1 MAYKLREEEE
11 EMSPSSRLAVDYD
24 IVLTP
29 SGKVEDAFAAF
40 KDVNNYGEYK
50 SNFRKEQAIEDHYGP
65 STPTTKNFL
74 QDTFKKLQKE
84 YSDENEIRDKFIEII
99 SDKNK
104 NIKNVEQKYNTLKS
118 NNGNFYP
125 KTSKAEMDKFIE
137 QNKSN
142 RKLVNPEVKGNTLVF
157 PKEKNPTKELTKKY
171 IKTVMDSAGI
181 DYSISEKEISESI
194 MTRSQLK
201 EIIKSEIRSLLK

>member
-24 IVLTP
+24 IILTP

-40 KDVNNYGEYK
+40 EDINNYGIYK
-50 SNFRKEQAIEDHYGP
+50 SNLRKEQAIEDHYGP
-65 STPTTKNFL
+65 TTTTKGL
-74 QDTFKKLQKE
+74 MEKKFKEFQKE
-84 YSDENEIRDKFIEII
+84 YDNEDERRNKFIETFN
-99 SDKNK
+99 KVK
-104 NIKNVEQKYNTLKS
+104 NIEQKYNTLKS

-142 RKLVNPEVKGNTLVF
+142 RKLVTPKVKGNTLVF
-157 PKEKNPTKELTKKY
+157 PKGENPSKELTKKY
-171 IKTVMDSAGI
+171 IKTVMDNAGI
-181 DYSISEKEISESI
+181 DYKISEKEVSESI
-194 MTRSQLK
+194 MTKSKLK